1 MQQLI
6 QQITEQY
13 KISEDDAIGIVNDIA
28 SYAEGKTAG
37 LGNSLVN
44 AINGTDESAATE
56 DTATAAPVATTQTA
70 APVAQA
76 KEEGYFDKAK
86 DFVESHIPAGLTGS
100 LKEKGEE
107 MLGGVEEKLKG
118 MFS

>member
-1 MQQLI
+1 MQPLI

-28 SYAEGKTAG
+28 SYAEGKTTG

-56 DTATAAPVATTQTA
+56 DTATTAPVATTKTA
-70 APVAQA
+70 APVTEA

-86 DFVESHIPAGLTGS
+86 DFVESHIPGG
-100 LKEKGEE
+100 LKEKAEE
-107 MLGGVEEKLKG
+107 MLGGVGEKLKG